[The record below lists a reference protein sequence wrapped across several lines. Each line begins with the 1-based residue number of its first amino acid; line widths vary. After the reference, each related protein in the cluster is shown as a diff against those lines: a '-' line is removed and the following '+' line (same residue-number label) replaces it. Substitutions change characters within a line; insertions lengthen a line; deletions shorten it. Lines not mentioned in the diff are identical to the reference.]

1 MTNAFIDTN
10 ILVYHLAQ
18 NHESFSPRSSALLD
32 DLAAGRT
39 TATCASTV
47 IVETIYVL
55 EKGFLVPRSNAH
67 SALKSI
73 LSISAIE
80 FDFRD
85 ALLAALDF
93 WDSQPPLSFADCY
106 HLALSKEHDLEAIY
120 TFDKKMD
127 RYPGVKRIEP

>member
-1 MTNAFIDTN
+1 MNGVFIDTN

-47 IVETIYVL
+47 IVETVYVL
-55 EKGFLVPRSNAH
+55 EKGFLVPRAVAY

-73 LSISAIE
+73 VSMPAIE
-80 FDFRD
+80 FDFRE
-85 ALLAALDF
+85 ALLAALDS
-93 WDSQPPLSFADCY
+93 WNSQSPLSFADCY
-106 HLALSKEHDLEAIY
+106 HLALAKVLGVNAIY
-120 TFDKKMD
+120 TFDRKMN
-127 RYPGVKRIEP
+127 RYPGVERIEP